1 MKTDYHRYEKCL
13 IRKKTFTKQLSY
25 NIKKDSNL
33 LLFTSKEV
41 CFGHKTLHGMICNL
55 PCSSTGIVEYKNNPL
70 GFSIAYNEK

>member
-13 IRKKTFTKQLSY
+13 IRKKTFMKQLSY

-41 CFGHKTLHGMICNL
+41 YFGHKTVHGMICNP
-55 PCSSTGIVEYKNNPL
+55 PCSSTAIVEYKNNPL
-70 GFSIAYNEK
+70 GFSKAYNEK